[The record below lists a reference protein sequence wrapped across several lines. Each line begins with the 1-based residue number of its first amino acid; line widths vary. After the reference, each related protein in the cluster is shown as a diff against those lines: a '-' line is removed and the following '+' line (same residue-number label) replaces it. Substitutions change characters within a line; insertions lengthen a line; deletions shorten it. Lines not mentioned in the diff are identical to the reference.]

1 MSQGREPFRS
11 IVVGTEAKEED
22 GRLDLSAR
30 RLDSNGLVLSLDS
43 LEAAPIAKK
52 GKHCRHVENAL
63 HCGDAAEI
71 PVLRVEGHW

>member
-43 LEAAPIAKK
+43 LVRRTIT
-52 GKHCRHVENAL
+52 RLDLSRN
-63 HCGDAAEI
+63 
-71 PVLRVEGHW
+71 